1 MCECKINATNLES
14 WKSTEKC
21 WFEGKL
27 ILSAKNSAEILLFSS
42 VVVDCIWIELGEEGE
57 EVELNCEEGEAEEV
71 GGLCEE
77 ILVGE
82 AIEGGASGGM
92 RTVEKQTY
100 L

>member
-1 MCECKINATNLES
+1 M
-14 WKSTEKC
+14 
-21 WFEGKL
+21 
-27 ILSAKNSAEILLFSS
+27 
-42 VVVDCIWIELGEEGE
+42 
-57 EVELNCEEGEAEEV
+57 ELNCEEGEAEEV